1 MLPCANDAP
10 PGVPVRTT
18 PAPAP
23 TRLRFFVWT
32 GVLCWYGTEG
42 MACAAGHDEDH
53 ARSVLVDTVIQRGLR
68 EPWTREEIEA
78 HFKEVRPV
86 EVVFPSAFFVEAS
99 AG

>member
-1 MLPCANDAP
+1 MIPGANAAP
-10 PGVPVRTT
+10 PEV
-18 PAPAP
+18 PAP

-32 GVLCWYGTEG
+32 GVLCRYGAEG

-68 EPWTREEIEA
+68 ERWTREEIEA

-86 EVVFPSAFFVEAS
+86 EVIFPSAFFVEAD